1 MRRALPLLLSFL
13 LVCAQGAGLWHGIG
27 HSATVLPGSPRAA
40 AAGVDV
46 SPATA
51 AAALPQAPAPA
62 ESGDGRCDKCFQ
74 FAHFSG
80 AAVPA
85 VAFLAVDETTH
96 ARVPGVA
103 AALVARDA
111 PATRSRGPPVFL

>member
-27 HSATVLPGSPRAA
+27 HSATPHAGSPLAA
-40 AAGVDV
+40 AARVDV
-46 SPATA
+46 SPASATI
-51 AAALPQAPAPA
+51 ALAQAPAPA
-62 ESGDGRCDKCFQ
+62 DSADGRCDKCFQ

-80 AAVPA
+80 AAAPQLA
-85 VAFLAVDETTH
+85 ILAVDETTH
-96 ARVPGVA
+96 PRALGIA

-111 PATRSRGPPVFL
+111 PPTRSRGPPVFL